1 MGSERNPQL
10 ASILWALKNS
20 SEAGKEPSAVPNS
33 VSHASSNSTA
43 VIKQPPQIDR
53 SLATAHPGRRPAQLS
68 ADPSK
73 ITTWAPAQKYVIE
86 NIYSNQAQTLRIK
99 QLITNQQCQEKR
111 WWAERDR
118 KSTRLNSS
126 HSQIS
131 YAVFC
136 LKKKKPAAHARS
148 IGRRLSDRTGPVVTD
163 MVGLFLEI
171 VFAGSEI
178 SVLVSCLN
186 RNRTLVALYMLTI

>member
-136 LKKKKPAAHARS
+136 LKKKKPAAHAEP
-148 IGRRLSDRTGPVVTD
+148 RLRLVLL
-163 MVGLFLEI
+163 GLARGLPQC
-171 VFAGSEI
+171 AGQPPLGLLLRPTAYYLRPGI
-178 SVLVSCLN
+178 
-186 RNRTLVALYMLTI
+186 ALRQVH